1 MSIRTGSEVNMQSLR
16 GVSASNEALRA
27 RKEVRPRKPPRI
39 ALSAAA
45 ETRSAAMALTATT
58 TLADRA
64 AGARAAPGLVT
75 SAVSRS
81 DIAWLALWMTGTL
94 LSFTTVAVSVRALAG
109 TLSAFEMMTVRSA
122 FGLAVMLAILAARPG
137 RRRDLSLRRLRLHG
151 LRNTLHFASQ
161 MGWIVAVT
169 LLPLA
174 TVFAL
179 EFTMPAWVAV
189 LAVLLLGE
197 RMTASRVGALVLCF
211 AGVLVIVRPGLGG
224 FQPAA
229 LIALGTA
236 LAFAMVAIATKKLIS
251 TESTFAILFWMNLM
265 QLPMNF
271 AGSDPLFMLRLDWW
285 MTLPLLG
292 VGIAGLS
299 THFCLTN
306 AFRHGDA
313 SVVIPLDFLR
323 VPFIAVVGA
332 LVYAEPLDAPVFAGA
347 GLILAGIVWNLRAE
361 ARRA

>member
-1 MSIRTGSEVNMQSLR
+1 
-16 GVSASNEALRA
+16 
-27 RKEVRPRKPPRI
+27 
-39 ALSAAA
+39 
-45 ETRSAAMALTATT
+45 MALTATPPF
-58 TLADRA
+58 ARQ
-64 AGARAAPGLVT
+64 AGT
-75 SAVSRS
+75 SATPGSAASPVGRS

-94 LSFTTVAVSVRALAG
+94 LSFTMVAVSVRALAG
-109 TLSAFEMMTVRSA
+109 TLSAFEMMSVRSA
-122 FGLAVMLAILAARPG
+122 FGLAVMLAFLAARPG
-137 RRRDLSLRRLRLHG
+137 LRRDLSVRRLRLHAV
-151 LRNTLHFASQ
+151 RNTLHFASQ
-161 MGWIVAVT
+161 IGWAVSVT

-189 LAVLLLGE
+189 FAVLALGE
-197 RMTASRVGALVLCF
+197 RMTVSRVGALVVCF
-211 AGVLVIVRPGLGG
+211 IGVLVIVRPGLGG

-236 LAFAMVAIATKKLIS
+236 LAFALVAIATKKLIA

-271 AGSDPLFMLRLDWW
+271 AGSDPLFVLRLDWW
-285 MTLPLLG
+285 MVLPLLG
-292 VGIAGLS
+292 VGVGGLI

-332 LVYAEPLDAPVFAGA
+332 LFYAEPLDALVFAGA
-347 GLILAGIVWNLRAE
+347 GLILAGIVWNLRGE

>member
-1 MSIRTGSEVNMQSLR
+1 MTL
-16 GVSASNEALRA
+16 A
-27 RKEVRPRKPPRI
+27 
-39 ALSAAA
+39 
-45 ETRSAAMALTATT
+45 ATT
-58 TLADRA
+58 TLDRGAVGTA
-64 AGARAAPGLVT
+64 AVTTGMRRA
-75 SAVSRS
+75 
-81 DIAWLALWMTGTL
+81 DIAWLSLWMAGTL
-94 LSFTTVAVSVRALAG
+94 LSFTMVAVSVRALAG

-122 FGLAVMLAILAARPG
+122 FGLVVLLGLLAARPAL
-137 RRRDLSLRRLRLHG
+137 RHELSLRRLRLHAV
-151 LRNTLHFASQ
+151 RNTLHFASQ
-161 MGWIVAVT
+161 IGWTIAVT

-174 TVFAL
+174 TLFAL
-179 EFTMPAWVAV
+179 EFTMPAWVALFAV
-189 LAVLLLGE
+189 LALGE
-197 RMTASRVGALVLCF
+197 RMTATRVGSLVICF
-211 AGVLVIVRPGLGG
+211 VGVLIIVRPGLGG

-236 LAFAMVAIATKKLIS
+236 LAFALVAIATKKLVT

-271 AGSDPLFMLRLDWW
+271 AGSDPFFLTRIEWW
-285 MTLPLLG
+285 MVLPLAG
-292 VGIAGLS
+292 VSIAGLT

-332 LVYAEPLDAPVFAGA
+332 LFYAERLDGLVFAGG

-361 ARRA
+361 ARRK

>member
-1 MSIRTGSEVNMQSLR
+1 
-16 GVSASNEALRA
+16 
-27 RKEVRPRKPPRI
+27 
-39 ALSAAA
+39 
-45 ETRSAAMALTATT
+45 MALNAATT
-58 TLADRA
+58 LDHRDSELSVAPRRAKSSIDGAD
-64 AGARAAPGLVT
+64 V
-75 SAVSRS
+75 
-81 DIAWLALWMTGTL
+81 AWLSLWMVGTL
-94 LSFTTVAVSVRALAG
+94 LSFTTMAICVRAIAA
-109 TLSAFEMMTVRSA
+109 TLSVFEMMSVRSA
-122 FGLAVMLAILAARPG
+122 FGLAFMLVLLCARPG
-137 RRRDLSLRRLRLHG
+137 LRRDLSLRRIRLHA

-161 MGWIVAVT
+161 IGWTVSVT

-189 LAVLLLGE
+189 FAVLVLGE

-211 AGVLVIVRPGLGG
+211 AGVLVIVRPGLGS

-236 LAFAMVAIATKKLIS
+236 LAFALVAIATKKLIS

-271 AGSDPLFMLRLDWW
+271 AGSDPLFVLRLDWW
-285 MTLPLLG
+285 MALPLLG
-292 VGIAGLS
+292 IGVAGLS

-323 VPFIAVVGA
+323 VPFIALVGW
-332 LVYAEPLDAPVFAGA
+332 LLYAEPLDALVFAGA

>member
-1 MSIRTGSEVNMQSLR
+1 
-16 GVSASNEALRA
+16 
-27 RKEVRPRKPPRI
+27 
-39 ALSAAA
+39 
-45 ETRSAAMALTATT
+45 MALMATAT
-58 TLADRA
+58 LERA
-64 AGARAAPGLVT
+64 VGTAARAADT
-75 SAVSRS
+75 ASMRHA
-81 DIAWLALWMTGTL
+81 DIAWLPLWMTGTL

-122 FGLAVMLAILAARPG
+122 FGLVVLLAFKVARPAL
-137 RRRDLSLRRLRLHG
+137 RRALSLRRLRLHAV
-151 LRNTLHFASQ
+151 RNTLHFASQ
-161 MGWIVAVT
+161 IGWTVAVT

-174 TVFAL
+174 TLFAL
-179 EFTMPAWVAV
+179 EFTMPAWVALFAV
-189 LAVLLLGE
+189 LALGE
-197 RMTASRVGALVLCF
+197 RMTWVRVGSLVVCF
-211 AGVLVIVRPGLGG
+211 VGVLIIVRPGLGG

-236 LAFAMVAIATKKLIS
+236 LAFGLVAICTKKLIS

-271 AGSDPLFMLRLDWW
+271 AGSDPLFATRLEWW
-285 MTLPLLG
+285 MILPLA
-292 VGIAGLS
+292 GISIGGLS

-323 VPFIAVVGA
+323 VPFIAAVGA
-332 LVYAEPLDAPVFAGA
+332 LFYAEPLDGLVFAGG

-361 ARRA
+361 ARRK

>member
-1 MSIRTGSEVNMQSLR
+1 MT
-16 GVSASNEALRA
+16 
-27 RKEVRPRKPPRI
+27 
-39 ALSAAA
+39 
-45 ETRSAAMALTATT
+45 LTATT
-58 TLADRA
+58 TVDRNA
-64 AGARAAPGLVT
+64 VAVVARPT
-75 SAVSRS
+75 SSTRAIHHA
-81 DIAWLALWMTGTL
+81 DIAWLSLWMSGTL
-94 LSFTTVAVSVRALAG
+94 LSFTVMAVSVRALAG
-109 TLSAFEMMTVRSA
+109 ALSAFEMMSFRSA
-122 FGLAVMLAILAARPG
+122 SGLAVMLALMAARPG
-137 RRRDLSLRRLRLHG
+137 LRRDLSLRRLRLHA

-161 MGWIVAVT
+161 TGWTVSVT

-179 EFTMPAWVAV
+179 EFTMPAWVALFAV
-189 LAVLLLGE
+189 LALGE
-197 RMTASRVGALVLCF
+197 RMTASRVGALVICF
-211 AGVLVIVRPGLGG
+211 IGVLVIVGPGLGG

-236 LAFAMVAIATKKLIS
+236 LAFALVAICTKKLVT

-271 AGSDPLFMLRLDWW
+271 AGSDPLFVTRLEWW
-285 MTLPLLG
+285 MALPLLG
-292 VGIAGLS
+292 IAVAGVS

-332 LVYAEPLDAPVFAGA
+332 LFYAEPLDGLVFAGG
-347 GLILAGIVWNLRAE
+347 GLILAGIVWNLRGQARAPE
-361 ARRA
+361 AGRTLTR

>member
-1 MSIRTGSEVNMQSLR
+1 
-16 GVSASNEALRA
+16 
-27 RKEVRPRKPPRI
+27 
-39 ALSAAA
+39 
-45 ETRSAAMALTATT
+45 MALTATT
-58 TLADRA
+58 AFAEND
-64 AGARAAPGLVT
+64 ARAAAPRAAT
-75 SAVSRS
+75 ASMRRA
-81 DIAWLALWMTGTL
+81 DIAWLSLWMTGTL

-109 TLSAFEMMTVRSA
+109 ALSAFEMLAVRSA
-122 FGLAVMLAILAARPG
+122 FGLAVMLALICVRPAL
-137 RRRDLSLRRLRLHG
+137 RRDLSLRRLRLHAV
-151 LRNTLHFASQ
+151 RNTLHFASQ
-161 MGWIVAVT
+161 IGWTVAVT

-179 EFTMPAWVAV
+179 EFTMPAWVALFAV
-189 LAVLLLGE
+189 LALGE
-197 RMTASRVGALVLCF
+197 RMTASRVSALVVCF
-211 AGVLVIVRPGLGG
+211 VGVLVIVRPGLGG

-236 LAFAMVAIATKKLIS
+236 LAFALVAIATKKLIA

-271 AGSDPLFMLRLDWW
+271 AGADPLFVTRLDWW
-285 MTLPLLG
+285 MALPLLG
-292 VGIAGLS
+292 ISIAGLS

-332 LVYAEPLDAPVFAGA
+332 LFYAEPLDGLVFAGG

-361 ARRA
+361 ARRR

>member
-1 MSIRTGSEVNMQSLR
+1 MS
-16 GVSASNEALRA
+16 
-27 RKEVRPRKPPRI
+27 
-39 ALSAAA
+39 
-45 ETRSAAMALTATT
+45 LTATT
-58 TLADRA
+58 AFADRT
-64 AGARAAPGLVT
+64 AGAAPGLAT
-75 SAVSRS
+75 PAARRS

-94 LSFTTVAVSVRALAG
+94 LSFTMVAVSVRALAG
-109 TLSAFEMMTVRSA
+109 ALNAFEMMTVRST
-122 FGLAVMLAILAARPG
+122 FGLAVMLAILAARPA
-137 RRRDLSLRRLRLHG
+137 LRRELSVRRIHLHA

-161 MGWIVAVT
+161 IGWVVSVT

-179 EFTMPAWVAV
+179 EFTMPAWVA
-189 LAVLLLGE
+189 LFAVVALGE
-197 RMTASRVGALVLCF
+197 RMTASRVGALAICF
-211 AGVLVIVRPGLGG
+211 VGVLVIVRPGLGS

-236 LAFAMVAIATKKLIS
+236 MAFALVAICTKKLVS

-265 QLPMNF
+265 QLPMNV
-271 AGSDPLFMLRLDWW
+271 AGSDPSFVLRLEWW

-292 VGIAGLS
+292 IGVAGLS

-332 LVYAEPLDAPVFAGA
+332 LFYAEALDALVFAGG
-347 GLILAGIVWNLRAE
+347 GLILGGIVWNLRAE
-361 ARRA
+361 ARRNRIASAVRAPDRRSSRS

>member
-1 MSIRTGSEVNMQSLR
+1 MPSPR
-16 GVSASNEALRA
+16 GVSASGA
-27 RKEVRPRKPPRI
+27 VRRTRNPTAPELGREFP
-39 ALSAAA
+39 AA
-45 ETRSAAMALTATT
+45 TPFVKWTAAMALTATP
-58 TLADRA
+58 AIDESD
-64 AGARAAPGLVT
+64 ARAATVPAAAISLRRADV
-75 SAVSRS
+75 
-81 DIAWLALWMTGTL
+81 AWLSLWMAGTL
-94 LSFTTVAVSVRALAG
+94 LSFTTMAISVRSLAG
-109 TLSAFEMMTVRSA
+109 AFSAFEMMAVRSA
-122 FGLAVMLAILAARPG
+122 FGLAVMLALLAARPAL
-137 RRRDLSLRRLRLHG
+137 RRDLSLRRLRLHAV
-151 LRNTLHFASQ
+151 RNTLHFASQ
-161 MGWIVAVT
+161 IGWAVSVM

-179 EFTMPAWVAV
+179 EFTMPAWVALFAV
-189 LAVLLLGE
+189 LALGE
-197 RMTASRVGALVLCF
+197 RMTASRVGALVICF

-229 LIALGTA
+229 FIALGTA
-236 LAFAMVAIATKKLIS
+236 LAFALVAICTKKLIS

-271 AGSDPLFMLRLDWW
+271 AGSDPLFLTRFEWW
-285 MTLPLLG
+285 MALPLLG

-323 VPFIAVVGA
+323 VPFIAAVGA
-332 LVYAEPLDAPVFAGA
+332 LFYAEPLDGLVFAGA

-361 ARRA
+361 ARRKLSAA

>member
-1 MSIRTGSEVNMQSLR
+1 
-16 GVSASNEALRA
+16 
-27 RKEVRPRKPPRI
+27 
-39 ALSAAA
+39 
-45 ETRSAAMALTATT
+45 MALNATT
-58 TLADRA
+58 TLNSRDSRASVGSGPAASAIRRAD
-64 AGARAAPGLVT
+64 V
-75 SAVSRS
+75 
-81 DIAWLALWMTGTL
+81 AWLALWMTGTL
-94 LSFTTVAVSVRALAG
+94 LSFTAVATSVRALAG
-109 TLSAFEMMTVRSA
+109 ALSPFEMMAVRSA
-122 FGLAVMLAILAARPG
+122 FGLTVMLVLLCARPG
-137 RRRDLSLRRLRLHG
+137 LRADLSVRRIRLHA

-161 MGWIVAVT
+161 IGWTVSVT

-189 LAVLLLGE
+189 FAVLVLGE

-211 AGVLVIVRPGLGG
+211 VGVLVIVRPGLGG

-236 LAFAMVAIATKKLIS
+236 LAFALVAIATKKLIS

-271 AGSDPLFMLRLDWW
+271 AGSDPLFVLRLDWW
-285 MTLPLLG
+285 MALPLLG
-292 VGIAGLS
+292 IGVAGLS
-299 THFCLTN
+299 THYCLTN

-323 VPFIAVVGA
+323 VPFIALIGW
-332 LVYAEPLDAPVFAGA
+332 LLYAEPLDALVFAGA

-361 ARRA
+361 ARRN